1 MLETHRKGDGL
12 LASAYRALVATLVG
26 TALTILEIQPS
37 KAAEPT
43 DLKTLVVLPFE
54 IQDTSGEV
62 GPADRHDTALGRL
75 TALVRDEIASGQ
87 LYRVEPKNRT
97 DWAVEAVNPNTFL
110 RACNGCEIDIAKR
123 LRANYVLVGWI
134 YKVSSL
140 ILALHIDI
148 KDAITGKTIYARV
161 FDFRGDNERA
171 YAHAAKALVRSL
183 TDELPMRSGALP
195 EKMDN

>member
-1 MLETHRKGDGL
+1 MLQTHRKADCL
-12 LASAYRALVATLVG
+12 LASAYRALVATMVG
-26 TALTILEIQPS
+26 TAITILGLQQS

-62 GPADRHDTALGRL
+62 GPADRHDAVLGRL

-87 LYRVEPKNRT
+87 LYRVESKNRT

-110 RACNGCEIDIAKR
+110 HSCNGCEIDIAKR
-123 LRANYVLVGWI
+123 LRANYVLIGWI

-140 ILALHIDI
+140 ILALHVDM
-148 KDAITGKTIYARV
+148 KDAMTGKTIYARV
-161 FDFRGDNERA
+161 FDFRGDNEQA

-183 TDELPMRSGALP
+183 TDELPMRASAAQK
-195 EKMDN
+195 ER

>member
-1 MLETHRKGDGL
+1 MLETHRKGDCL
-12 LASAYRALVATLVG
+12 VASAYRALVASLVG
-26 TALTILEIQPS
+26 TALTILGIQPS

-62 GPADRHDTALGRL
+62 GPADRHDIVLGRL

-87 LYRVEPKNRT
+87 LYRVESKNRT
-97 DWAVEAVNPNTFL
+97 DWAVEAVHPNTFL
-110 RACNGCEIDIAKR
+110 RSCNGCEIDIAKR
-123 LRANYVLVGWI
+123 LHANYVLIGWI

-140 ILALHIDI
+140 ILALHIDM
-148 KDAITGKTIYARV
+148 KDAMTGKTIYARV
-161 FDFRGDNERA
+161 FDFRGDNEQA

-183 TDELPMRSGALP
+183 TDELPMSSAAQKER
-195 EKMDN
+195 